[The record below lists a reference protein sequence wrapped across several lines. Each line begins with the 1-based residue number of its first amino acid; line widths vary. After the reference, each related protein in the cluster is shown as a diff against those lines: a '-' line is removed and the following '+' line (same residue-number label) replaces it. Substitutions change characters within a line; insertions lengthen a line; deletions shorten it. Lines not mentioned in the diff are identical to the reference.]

1 MIRLAATS
9 AFQFSALRSGATSA
23 VDTVANISEHATEA
37 EKRVI
42 SYETDAYSVYNEGS
56 YNKAPK
62 PNYGPLARDIASDNR
77 GAALKGVSNPKSKW
91 WHPNYVDNLS
101 ETQTILGVK
110 NVDKGLATIGSA
122 TENVATNTGKAWVG
136 EGYKS
141 ITDNAG
147 NVIGYSSSDG
157 MRAFRIQY
165 KPREGMWRA
174 NFTEN
179 YKYINEF
186 GDITNK

>member
-1 MIRLAATS
+1 M
-9 AFQFSALRSGATSA
+9 
-23 VDTVANISEHATEA
+23 
-37 EKRVI
+37 
-42 SYETDAYSVYNEGS
+42 
-56 YNKAPK
+56 
-62 PNYGPLARDIASDNR
+62 
-77 GAALKGVSNPKSKW
+77 
-91 WHPNYVDNLS
+91 
-101 ETQTILGVK
+101 
-110 NVDKGLATIGSA
+110 DKGLATIGSA
-122 TENVATNTGKAWVG
+122 TENVATNAGKAWVG

-147 NVIGYSSSDG
+147 NVIGYSSNDG

-186 GDITNK
+186 GDITNKQLKNVHIDILGK